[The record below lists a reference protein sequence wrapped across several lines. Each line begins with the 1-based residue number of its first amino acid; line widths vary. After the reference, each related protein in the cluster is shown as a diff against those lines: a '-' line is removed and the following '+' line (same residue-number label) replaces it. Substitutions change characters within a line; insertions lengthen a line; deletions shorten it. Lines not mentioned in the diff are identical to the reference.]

1 MNLKMAYSIL
11 LIKKSFSSLIFI
23 RIFYKLTSQQRCR
36 KANIQKVMLLT
47 PHKIY
52 DRQHQQVPHK
62 RSEDICHQ
70 VLMVDT
76 KFGPLEG
83 G

>member
-1 MNLKMAYSIL
+1 M
-11 LIKKSFSSLIFI
+11 IFI

-62 RSEDICHQ
+62 PSEDICHQ

-76 KFGPLEG
+76 KLVRLKEVENQVEELAVVVEAVAVEA
-83 G
+83 